1 MGDVLAMLDSKLS
14 SFLSRGRRDHQGRWS
29 RLVADAKR
37 LSADLHLSFAYISIG
52 PTDWLF
58 ESLPRLVI
66 SKPPKRC
73 LFAVALPGKKK
84 KLPKAEASSQWL
96 ILTH

>member
-1 MGDVLAMLDSKLS
+1 MGDVLAVQDSKLP
-14 SFLSRGRRDHQGRWS
+14 SFLSKGRRDHQGRWS
-29 RLVADAKR
+29 LLVADAKR

-66 SKPPKRC
+66 SKPPKPC
-73 LFAVALPGKKK
+73 LFAMALPGKKK
-84 KLPKAEASSQWL
+84 IEKFL
-96 ILTH
+96 IGLCLTEG